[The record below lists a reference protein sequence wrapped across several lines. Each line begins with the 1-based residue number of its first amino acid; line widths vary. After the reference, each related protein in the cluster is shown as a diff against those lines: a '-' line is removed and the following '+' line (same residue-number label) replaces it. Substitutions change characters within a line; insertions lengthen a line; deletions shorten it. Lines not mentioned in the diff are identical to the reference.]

1 MSTRRRTVGS
11 GWTAVP
17 VLAALVTSL
26 LHPAPAMAAGWHGP
40 EELAAKV
47 FISPAVIATAR
58 DGSSTAVWSQ
68 EDALGRE
75 RIFLRRITPAG
86 RMRPPVV
93 VSAPDPVPNPAGFDV
108 AVDDDGDAV
117 VVWQVDAP
125 YPVQEQILA
134 RRVSRTGV
142 LGPIVRVSNEAE
154 TSGRP
159 SVAVTPTGVATLV
172 FDRGVPTSKEN
183 TVVRRLR
190 LNSSLSRPTYLPW
203 AYILEKPVSSRS
215 GHVAFVMSPTVDR
228 RGFVARVDP
237 DGDIHLRRLTADL
250 PGDDGDASVD
260 LDRRGN
266 AYVAVSRADGSRAWV
281 RVWRVGGRLERARRI
296 TPKGHAADRVQ
307 LRTDLTGD
315 ATVLWGDYR
324 GDGSGFSLRARSW
337 RGDRLGPVVRLGRMD
352 GPEMPSGGEL
362 PSWSIDVDDDG
373 DGVLAWEVWSK
384 DLVDT
389 FVRTRVVRRDGSF
402 GRLRDLGEGGAPV
415 VAVAQGGAARLT
427 MWSDVRDD
435 TQLLLWTRD

>member
-1 MSTRRRTVGS
+1 MITRRRTVGA
-11 GWTAVP
+11 GWTVVP
-17 VLAALVTSL
+17 VLAALVMSL
-26 LHPAPAMAAGWHGP
+26 LPAAPATAADWRGP
-40 EELAAKV
+40 NELAAKV
-47 FISPAVIATAR
+47 FISPAVIVSAR

-68 EDALGRE
+68 DDALGRE

-86 RMRPPVV
+86 RLRPPVV
-93 VSAPDPVPNPAGFDV
+93 VSAPGPYPASFDV

-117 VVWQVDAP
+117 VVWQVRAP
-125 YPVQEQILA
+125 YPVQWQILA
-134 RRVSRTGV
+134 RRVSRTGER
-142 LGPIVRVSNEAE
+142 GPIVRVSDEAE
-154 TSGRP
+154 NSGRP
-159 SVAVTPTGVATLV
+159 FVALTPSGVATIV
-172 FDRGVPTSKEN
+172 FDRGVPTSEDN

-203 AYILEKPVSSRS
+203 TYILEKPASSRS

-237 DGDIHLRRLTADL
+237 DGDVHVRRLTGDL
-250 PGDDGDASVD
+250 PGNDGDASVD

-296 TPKGHAADRVQ
+296 TPEGHAADRVQ

-352 GPEMPSGGEL
+352 GPETPSGGEL

-373 DGVLAWEVWSK
+373 DGVLAWEVWSD

-389 FVRTRVVRRDGSF
+389 FVRTRVVKRDGSF
-402 GRLRDLGEGGAPV
+402 GQLRDLGEGAAPV
-415 VAVAQGGAARLT
+415 VAVAPGGAARLT
-427 MWSDVRDD
+427 MWSDVRDE